1 MKSPLMNLYEL
12 AKYLGVS
19 NTTLYRYVKR
29 KKIPALKIGRAWK
42 FRKERI
48 DKWLEEKEK
57 ANK

>member
-1 MKSPLMNLYEL
+1 MKSPLMSLYEL

-19 NTTLYRYVKR
+19 NMTIYRYVKR
-29 KKIPALKIGRAWK
+29 KKIPALKIGRRWK

-57 ANK
+57 ANR